1 MLPQELSE
9 LRLPLDIIAFSL
21 TVAGVLMLI
30 DAVRNRAKHTRIDV
44 GMRVLVGIIMIGV
57 GFLTAAA

>member
-1 MLPQELSE
+1 LLLQESSG
-9 LRLPLDIIAFSL
+9 LRLSLDIIAFSL

-30 DAVRNRAKHTRIDV
+30 DAVHNRAKHTRVDG
-44 GMRVLVGIIMIGV
+44 GMRVFVGIILIGV